1 MKLKEFNLDNAKFQH
16 TGKPS
21 VRINQKS
28 GVISFSAEAATL
40 IGLKDGTG
48 IVILQDEETSR
59 DWYVVV
65 SEKES
70 AIPVRIKKAG
80 CCFNSSYLAKLI
92 LKSAVKGGTAPLTG
106 NSASFLI
113 SRNPVQDTGTDL
125 YLIITSNPLN
135 NK

>member
-21 VRINQKS
+21 VRVNQKS
-28 GVISFSAEAATL
+28 GVISFSAEAADL
-40 IGLKDGTG
+40 IGLKDGVG
-48 IVILQDEETSR
+48 IFILQDEESTR
-59 DWYVVV
+59 DWYISV
-65 SEKES
+65 STHEI
-70 AIPVRIKKAG
+70 AIPVRNKKTG
-80 CCFNSSYLAKLI
+80 RCFNSTFLAKMI
-92 LKSAVKGGTAPLTG
+92 LKSAVKGGSAPLTG

-113 SRNPVQDTGTDL
+113 SKNPVIENDIPL